1 MTTIKL
7 TPSTFSY
14 ICSEYT
20 IYPAIVREQ
29 IADGVANGTG
39 TVVLQLS
46 NGRDTDTNIKRLRK
60 YIEENF

>member
-20 IYPAIVREQ
+20 IYPGIVREQ
-29 IADGVANGTG
+29 IADGVADGTG
-39 TVVLQLS
+39 TVILQLS